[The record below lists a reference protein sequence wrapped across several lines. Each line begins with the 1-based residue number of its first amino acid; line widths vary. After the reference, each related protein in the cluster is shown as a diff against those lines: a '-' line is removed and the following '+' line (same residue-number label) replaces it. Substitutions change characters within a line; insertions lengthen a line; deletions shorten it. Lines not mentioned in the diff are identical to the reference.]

1 MRRLIS
7 YLDLTAPKFNLF
19 INGKSRYR
27 TFSGG
32 IFHLLTGLTIIILTV
47 NILID
52 FSKHE
57 NPSIVI
63 NTSEYTPDLI
73 RNKIR
78 INQNLTIQ
86 VHKELN
92 EHHVFSVAGS
102 FIDKNNSQMIRSEDN
117 ISSITNTYVLN
128 LSNINFSDT
137 EYFFI
142 SFPRCNNDTY
152 LCENPNNTS
161 DEAYKNFTDGEKS
174 LYFFNLEIPR
184 LKINL
189 YNYTDKF
196 ETEYQ
201 KKSIYVNK
209 KRGVYYLINLN
220 LIVVDETK
228 SEFLNFSFRNQSYGF
243 SVENIEQIAVDD
255 YSWSE
260 YSYSIFI
267 KLNKVNSVTYHFTYK
282 NILNVF
288 SDIGGIANC
297 FSFLYTIKNILSL
310 HFADIFMI
318 NYNFFNNIN
327 EGSSFSN
334 NIIIGK
340 QNSKFIELS
349 SKNSDEKNI
358 ELIKDSS
365 FFKNDIDEKEFN
377 VKKNDKKQ
385 KNNYQSNFVY
395 DKSNNFLN
403 YFSFMK
409 YKIFKCCLKKD
420 KSQNLYLNYKW
431 ILDINYLL
439 RIYLQ
444 MKLLKGVLLTPNQR
458 RLLENLS
465 LIEKIDVYS
474 RLNMD
479 NFYLQNPI
487 KNEEEREQLIE
498 QEIDKFL
505 SKKSPYQ
512 KDDLDKDEN
521 SFIKKLLEKE

>member
-1 MRRLIS
+1 M
-7 YLDLTAPKFNLF
+7 
-19 INGKSRYR
+19 
-27 TFSGG
+27 
-32 IFHLLTGLTIIILTV
+32 
-47 NILID
+47 
-52 FSKHE
+52 
-57 NPSIVI
+57 
-63 NTSEYTPDLI
+63 
-73 RNKIR
+73 
-78 INQNLTIQ
+78 
-86 VHKELN
+86 
-92 EHHVFSVAGS
+92 
-102 FIDKNNSQMIRSEDN
+102 
-117 ISSITNTYVLN
+117 
-128 LSNINFSDT
+128 
-137 EYFFI
+137 FF
-142 SFPRCNNDTY
+142 
-152 LCENPNNTS
+152 
-161 DEAYKNFTDGEKS
+161 
-174 LYFFNLEIPR
+174 
-184 LKINL
+184 
-189 YNYTDKF
+189 
-196 ETEYQ
+196 
-201 KKSIYVNK
+201 
-209 KRGVYYLINLN
+209 
-220 LIVVDETK
+220 
-228 SEFLNFSFRNQSYGF
+228 
-243 SVENIEQIAVDD
+243 
-255 YSWSE
+255 
-260 YSYSIFI
+260 
-267 KLNKVNSVTYHFTYK
+267 
-282 NILNVF
+282 
-288 SDIGGIANC
+288 
-297 FSFLYTIKNILSL
+297 
-310 HFADIFMI
+310 
-318 NYNFFNNIN
+318 NIN

-385 KNNYQSNFVY
+385 KNNYQSNFFY

-487 KNEEEREQLIE
+487 KNEEERELLIE
-498 QEIDKFL
+498 EEIDKFL
-505 SKKSPYQ
+505 RKKSPYQ

>member
-267 KLNKVNSVTYHFTYK
+267 KLNKVNSVTYHFIYK

-385 KNNYQSNFVY
+385 KNNYQSNFFY

-474 RLNMD
+474 RLKMD